1 MFPINRNRRLR
12 SSKVIR
18 DLVSENKI
26 NLTDLIVP
34 LFIKDG
40 KNIKEEIE
48 SMPSYYRM
56 SLDVI
61 EKEVKFL
68 YEIGLKSVLL
78 FVKVS
83 ENLKDNE
90 GLEAINP
97 NGLMQRAIK
106 TIKNSVPEMVVIT
119 DVALDPYSIYGHD
132 GIVKNNKILNDS
144 TNDVLSKMALS
155 HAKSGAD
162 IIAPSDMMDGR
173 IKKIRETLELNKFH
187 ETAIMSYSIK
197 YASNFYGP
205 FRDAVGSSLSL
216 GSSSK
221 DTYQMNPAN
230 SNEAL
235 YEVEL
240 DINEGADMV
249 MVKPGMPYLDIVYRV
264 KNTFKKPT
272 FVYQVSG
279 EYSMIKAACQNNWL
293 EEEKIVIESLV
304 AFKRA
309 GADAILTYF
318 ALDVARLLQK

>member
-12 SSKVIR
+12 NSKVIR

-61 EKEVKFL
+61 KKEVKFL

-97 NGLMQRAIK
+97 NGLMQKAIK

-155 HAKSGAD
+155 HAESGAD

-205 FRDAVGSSLSL
+205 FRDALN
-216 GSSSK
+216 SK
-221 DTYQMNPAN
+221 PNFGDKKTYQMDFRNRD
-230 SNEAL
+230 EAFL
-235 YEVEL
+235 EVKN
-240 DINEGADMV
+240 DIEEGADIIMI
-249 MVKPGMPYLDIVYRV
+249 KPGLPYLDIIRDI
-264 KNTFKKPT
+264 KENFSCPIA
-272 FVYQVSG
+272 VYQVSG
-279 EYSMIKAACQNNWL
+279 EYSMLKAAAEKGWL
-293 EEEKIVIESLV
+293 DEKKVIIEQLT

-309 GADAILTYF
+309 GASMIVSYHSIDIAKSL
-318 ALDVARLLQK
+318 

>member
-40 KNIKEEIE
+40 KYIKEEIE

-155 HAKSGAD
+155 HAESGAD

-173 IKKIRETLELNKFH
+173 IKKIRKTLELNKFH

-205 FRDAVGSSLSL
+205 FRDALN
-216 GSSSK
+216 SK
-221 DTYQMNPAN
+221 PNFGDKKTYQMDFRNRD
-230 SNEAL
+230 EAFL
-235 YEVEL
+235 EVKNDLE
-240 DINEGADMV
+240 EGADIIMI
-249 MVKPGMPYLDIVYRV
+249 KPGLPYLDIIRDI
-264 KNTFKKPT
+264 KENFSCPIA
-272 FVYQVSG
+272 VYQVSG
-279 EYSMIKAACQNNWL
+279 EYSMLKAAAEKGWL
-293 EEEKIVIESLV
+293 EEKKVIIEQLT

-309 GADAILTYF
+309 GASMIVSYHSIDIAKSL
-318 ALDVARLLQK
+318 

>member
-48 SMPSYYRM
+48 SMPNYYRM
-56 SLDVI
+56 SIDII

-68 YEIGLKSVLL
+68 YKIGLKSVLL
-78 FVKVS
+78 FVKIS
-83 ENLKDNE
+83 ENLKDNK

-97 NGLMQRAIK
+97 DGLMQRAIK
-106 TIKNSVPEMVVIT
+106 TIKNSVPEIVVIT

-144 TNDVLSKMALS
+144 TNNVLSKMALS
-155 HAKSGAD
+155 HAESGAD

-173 IKKIRETLELNKFH
+173 IKKIRKTLELNKFH

-205 FRDAVGSSLSL
+205 FRDALN
-216 GSSSK
+216 SK
-221 DTYQMNPAN
+221 PNFGDKKTYQMDFRNRD
-230 SNEAL
+230 EAFL
-235 YEVEL
+235 EVKN
-240 DINEGADMV
+240 DIEEGADIIMI
-249 MVKPGMPYLDIVYRV
+249 KPGLPYLDIIRDI
-264 KNTFKKPT
+264 KENFSCPIA
-272 FVYQVSG
+272 VYQVSG
-279 EYSMIKAACQNNWL
+279 EYSMLKAAAEKGWL
-293 EEEKIVIESLV
+293 DEKKVIIEQLT

-309 GADAILTYF
+309 GASMIVSYHSIDIAKSF
-318 ALDVARLLQK
+318 

>member
-48 SMPSYYRM
+48 SMPNYYRM
-56 SLDVI
+56 SIDVI

-97 NGLMQRAIK
+97 NGLMQRAVK
-106 TIKNSVPEMVVIT
+106 TIKNSVPEIVVIT

-132 GIVKNNKILNDS
+132 GIVKNNKILNDL

-155 HAKSGAD
+155 HAESGAD

-187 ETAIMSYSIK
+187 DTAIMSYSIK

-205 FRDAVGSSLSL
+205 FRDALN
-216 GSSSK
+216 SK
-221 DTYQMNPAN
+221 PNFGDKKTYQMDFRNRD
-230 SNEAL
+230 EAFL
-235 YEVEL
+235 EVKN
-240 DINEGADMV
+240 DIEEGADIIMI
-249 MVKPGMPYLDIVYRV
+249 KPGLPYLDIIRDI
-264 KNTFKKPT
+264 KENFSCPIA
-272 FVYQVSG
+272 VYQVSG
-279 EYSMIKAACQNNWL
+279 EYSMLKAAAEKGWL
-293 EEEKIVIESLV
+293 DEKKVIIEQLT

-309 GADAILTYF
+309 GASMIVSYHSIDIAKSL
-318 ALDVARLLQK
+318 

>member
-40 KNIKEEIE
+40 KSIKEEIE

-56 SLDVI
+56 SLDFI

-155 HAKSGAD
+155 HAESGAD

-205 FRDAVGSSLSL
+205 FRDALN
-216 GSSSK
+216 SK
-221 DTYQMNPAN
+221 PNFGDKKTYQMDFRNRD
-230 SNEAL
+230 EAFL
-235 YEVEL
+235 EVKNDLE
-240 DINEGADMV
+240 EGADIIMI
-249 MVKPGMPYLDIVYRV
+249 KPGLPYLDIIRDI
-264 KNTFKKPT
+264 KENFSCPIA
-272 FVYQVSG
+272 VYQVSG
-279 EYSMIKAACQNNWL
+279 EYSMLKAAAEKGWL
-293 EEEKIVIESLV
+293 DEKKVIIEQLT
-304 AFKRA
+304 AFKRS
-309 GADAILTYF
+309 GASMIVSYHSIDIAKSL
-318 ALDVARLLQK
+318 

>member
-97 NGLMQRAIK
+97 KGLMQRAIK

-155 HAKSGAD
+155 HAESGAD

-205 FRDAVGSSLSL
+205 FRDALN
-216 GSSSK
+216 SK
-221 DTYQMNPAN
+221 PNFGDKKTYQMDFRNRD
-230 SNEAL
+230 EAFL
-235 YEVEL
+235 EVKNDLE
-240 DINEGADMV
+240 EGADIIMI
-249 MVKPGMPYLDIVYRV
+249 KPGLPYLDIIRDI
-264 KNTFKKPT
+264 KENFSCPIS
-272 FVYQVSG
+272 VYQVSG
-279 EYSMIKAACQNNWL
+279 EYSMLKAAAEKGWL
-293 EEEKIVIESLV
+293 DEKKVIIEQLT

-309 GADAILTYF
+309 GASMIVSYHSIDIAKSL
-318 ALDVARLLQK
+318 

>member
-48 SMPSYYRM
+48 SMPNYFRM
-56 SLDVI
+56 SIDII

-68 YEIGLKSVLL
+68 YKIGLKSVLL
-78 FVKVS
+78 FVKIS
-83 ENLKDNE
+83 ENLKDNK

-97 NGLMQRAIK
+97 DGLMQRAIK

-144 TNDVLSKMALS
+144 TNNVLSKMALS
-155 HAKSGAD
+155 HAESGAD

-173 IKKIRETLELNKFH
+173 IKKIRKTLELNKFH

-205 FRDAVGSSLSL
+205 FRDALK
-216 GSSSK
+216 SK
-221 DTYQMNPAN
+221 PNFGNKKTYQMDFRNRD
-230 SNEAL
+230 EAFL
-235 YEVEL
+235 EVKN
-240 DINEGADMV
+240 DIEEGADIIMI
-249 MVKPGMPYLDIVYRV
+249 KPGLPYLDIIRDIKENFSY
-264 KNTFKKPT
+264 PIA
-272 FVYQVSG
+272 VYQVSG
-279 EYSMIKAACQNNWL
+279 EYSMLKAASEKGWL
-293 EEEKIVIESLV
+293 DEEKVIIEQLT

-309 GADAILTYF
+309 GASMIVSYHSIDIAKSL
-318 ALDVARLLQK
+318 

>member
-18 DLVSENKI
+18 DLVSENII

-132 GIVKNNKILNDS
+132 GIVKNNKILNDP

-155 HAKSGAD
+155 HAESGAD

-205 FRDAVGSSLSL
+205 FRDALN
-216 GSSSK
+216 SK
-221 DTYQMNPAN
+221 PNFGDKKTYQMDFRNRD
-230 SNEAL
+230 EAFL
-235 YEVEL
+235 EVKNDLE
-240 DINEGADMV
+240 EGADIIMI
-249 MVKPGMPYLDIVYRV
+249 KPGLPYLDIIRDI
-264 KNTFKKPT
+264 KENFSCPIA
-272 FVYQVSG
+272 VYQVSG
-279 EYSMIKAACQNNWL
+279 EYSMLKAAAEKGWL
-293 EEEKIVIESLV
+293 DEKKVIIEQLT
-304 AFKRA
+304 AFKRS
-309 GADAILTYF
+309 GASMIVSYHSIDIAKSL
-318 ALDVARLLQK
+318 

>member
-40 KNIKEEIE
+40 KNIKEEIK

-56 SLDVI
+56 SLDLI

-132 GIVKNNKILNDS
+132 GIVENNKILNDS

-205 FRDAVGSSLSL
+205 FRDALN
-216 GSSSK
+216 SK
-221 DTYQMNPAN
+221 PNFGNKKTYQMDFRNRD
-230 SNEAL
+230 EAFL
-235 YEVEL
+235 EVKNDLE
-240 DINEGADMV
+240 EGADIIMI
-249 MVKPGMPYLDIVYRV
+249 KPGLPYLDIIRDI
-264 KNTFKKPT
+264 KENFSCPIA
-272 FVYQVSG
+272 VYQVSG
-279 EYSMIKAACQNNWL
+279 EYSMLKAAAEKGWL
-293 EEEKIVIESLV
+293 DEKKVIIEQLT

-309 GADAILTYF
+309 GASMIVSYHSIDIAKSL
-318 ALDVARLLQK
+318 

>member
-83 ENLKDNE
+83 KNLKDNE

-155 HAKSGAD
+155 HAESGAD

-205 FRDAVGSSLSL
+205 FRDALN
-216 GSSSK
+216 SK
-221 DTYQMNPAN
+221 PNFGDKKTYQMDFRNRD
-230 SNEAL
+230 EAFL
-235 YEVEL
+235 EVKNDLE
-240 DINEGADMV
+240 EGADIIMI
-249 MVKPGMPYLDIVYRV
+249 KPGLPYLDIIRDI
-264 KNTFKKPT
+264 KENFSCPIA
-272 FVYQVSG
+272 VYQVSG
-279 EYSMIKAACQNNWL
+279 EYSMLKAAAEKGWL
-293 EEEKIVIESLV
+293 DEKKIIIEQLT

-309 GADAILTYF
+309 GASMIVSYHSIDIAKSL
-318 ALDVARLLQK
+318 

>member
-56 SLDVI
+56 SIDVI

-205 FRDAVGSSLSL
+205 FRDALN
-216 GSSSK
+216 SK
-221 DTYQMNPAN
+221 PNFGDKKTYQMDFRNRD
-230 SNEAL
+230 EAFL
-235 YEVEL
+235 EVKNDLE
-240 DINEGADMV
+240 EGADIIMI
-249 MVKPGMPYLDIVYRV
+249 KPGLPYLDIIRDI
-264 KNTFKKPT
+264 KENFSCPIA
-272 FVYQVSG
+272 VYQVSG
-279 EYSMIKAACQNNWL
+279 EYSMLKAAAEKGWL
-293 EEEKIVIESLV
+293 DEKKVIIEQLT

-309 GADAILTYF
+309 GASMIVSYHSIDIAKSL
-318 ALDVARLLQK
+318 

>member
-119 DVALDPYSIYGHD
+119 DVALDPYSVYGHD

-155 HAKSGAD
+155 HAESGAD

-173 IKKIRETLELNKFH
+173 IKIIRETLELNKFH

-205 FRDAVGSSLSL
+205 FRDALN
-216 GSSSK
+216 SK
-221 DTYQMNPAN
+221 PNFGDKKTYQMDFRNRD
-230 SNEAL
+230 EAFL
-235 YEVEL
+235 EVKNDLE
-240 DINEGADMV
+240 EGADIIMI
-249 MVKPGMPYLDIVYRV
+249 KPGLPYLDIIRDI
-264 KNTFKKPT
+264 KENFSCPIA
-272 FVYQVSG
+272 VYQVSG
-279 EYSMIKAACQNNWL
+279 EYSMLKAAAEKGWL
-293 EEEKIVIESLV
+293 DEKKVIIEQLT

-309 GADAILTYF
+309 GASMIVSYHSIDIAKSL
-318 ALDVARLLQK
+318 

>member
-144 TNDVLSKMALS
+144 TNVVLSKMALS
-155 HAKSGAD
+155 HAESGAD

-205 FRDAVGSSLSL
+205 FRDALN
-216 GSSSK
+216 SK
-221 DTYQMNPAN
+221 PNFGYKKTYQMDFRNRD
-230 SNEAL
+230 EAFL
-235 YEVEL
+235 EVKNDLE
-240 DINEGADMV
+240 EGADIIMI
-249 MVKPGMPYLDIVYRV
+249 KPGLPYLDIIRDI
-264 KNTFKKPT
+264 KENFSCPIA
-272 FVYQVSG
+272 VYQVSG
-279 EYSMIKAACQNNWL
+279 EYSMLKAAAEKGWL
-293 EEEKIVIESLV
+293 DEKKVIIEQLT
-304 AFKRA
+304 AFKRS
-309 GADAILTYF
+309 GASMIVSYHSIDIAKSL
-318 ALDVARLLQK
+318 

>member
-205 FRDAVGSSLSL
+205 FRDALN
-216 GSSSK
+216 SK
-221 DTYQMNPAN
+221 PNFGDKKTYQMDFRNRD
-230 SNEAL
+230 EAFL
-235 YEVEL
+235 EVKNDLE
-240 DINEGADMV
+240 EGADIIMI
-249 MVKPGMPYLDIVYRV
+249 KPGLPYLDIIRDI
-264 KNTFKKPT
+264 KENFSCPIA
-272 FVYQVSG
+272 VYQVSG
-279 EYSMIKAACQNNWL
+279 EYSMLKAAAEKGWL
-293 EEEKIVIESLV
+293 DEKKIIIEQLT

-309 GADAILTYF
+309 GASMIVSYHSIDIAKSL
-318 ALDVARLLQK
+318 

>member
-56 SLDVI
+56 SIDVI

-155 HAKSGAD
+155 HAESGAD

-205 FRDAVGSSLSL
+205 FRDALN
-216 GSSSK
+216 SK
-221 DTYQMNPAN
+221 PNFGDKKTYQMDFRNRD
-230 SNEAL
+230 EAFL
-235 YEVEL
+235 EVKNDLE
-240 DINEGADMV
+240 EGADIIMI
-249 MVKPGMPYLDIVYRV
+249 KPGLPYLDIIRDI
-264 KNTFKKPT
+264 KENFSCPIA
-272 FVYQVSG
+272 VYQVSG
-279 EYSMIKAACQNNWL
+279 EYSMLKAAAEKGWL
-293 EEEKIVIESLV
+293 DEKKVIIEQLT

-309 GADAILTYF
+309 GASMIVSYHSIDIAKSL
-318 ALDVARLLQK
+318 

>member
-83 ENLKDNE
+83 ENLKDNK

-205 FRDAVGSSLSL
+205 FRDALN
-216 GSSSK
+216 SK
-221 DTYQMNPAN
+221 PNFGDKKTYQMDFRNRD
-230 SNEAL
+230 EAFL
-235 YEVEL
+235 EVKN
-240 DINEGADMV
+240 DIEEGADIIMI
-249 MVKPGMPYLDIVYRV
+249 KPGLPYLDIIRDI
-264 KNTFKKPT
+264 KENFSCPIA
-272 FVYQVSG
+272 VYQVSG
-279 EYSMIKAACQNNWL
+279 EYSMLKAAAEKGWL
-293 EEEKIVIESLV
+293 DEKKVIIEQLT

-309 GADAILTYF
+309 GASMIVSYHSIDIAKSL
-318 ALDVARLLQK
+318 

>member
-119 DVALDPYSIYGHD
+119 DVALDPYTIYGQD

-155 HAKSGAD
+155 HAESGAD

-205 FRDAVGSSLSL
+205 FRDALN
-216 GSSSK
+216 SK
-221 DTYQMNPAN
+221 PNFGDKKTYQMDFRNRD
-230 SNEAL
+230 EAFL
-235 YEVEL
+235 EVKNDLE
-240 DINEGADMV
+240 EGADIIMI
-249 MVKPGMPYLDIVYRV
+249 KPGLPYLDIIRDI
-264 KNTFKKPT
+264 KENFSCPIA
-272 FVYQVSG
+272 VYQVSG
-279 EYSMIKAACQNNWL
+279 EYSMLKAAAEKGWL
-293 EEEKIVIESLV
+293 DEKKVIIEQLT

-309 GADAILTYF
+309 GASMIVSYHSIDIAKSL
-318 ALDVARLLQK
+318 

>member
-12 SSKVIR
+12 NSKVIR

-61 EKEVKFL
+61 KKEVKFL

-97 NGLMQRAIK
+97 NGLMQKAIK
-106 TIKNSVPEMVVIT
+106 TIKNSVPEIVVIT

-155 HAKSGAD
+155 HAESGAD

-205 FRDAVGSSLSL
+205 FRDALN
-216 GSSSK
+216 SK
-221 DTYQMNPAN
+221 PNFGDKKTYQMDFRNRD
-230 SNEAL
+230 EAFL
-235 YEVEL
+235 EVKN
-240 DINEGADMV
+240 DIEEGADIIMI
-249 MVKPGMPYLDIVYRV
+249 KPGLPYLDIIRDI
-264 KNTFKKPT
+264 KENFSCPIA
-272 FVYQVSG
+272 VYQVSG
-279 EYSMIKAACQNNWL
+279 EYSMLKAAAEKGWL
-293 EEEKIVIESLV
+293 DEKKVIIEQLT

-309 GADAILTYF
+309 GASMIVSYHSIDIAKSL
-318 ALDVARLLQK
+318 

>member
-119 DVALDPYSIYGHD
+119 DVALDPYSVYGHD

-144 TNDVLSKMALS
+144 TNDVLSKIALS
-155 HAKSGAD
+155 HAESGAD
-162 IIAPSDMMDGR
+162 IVAPSDMMDGR

-205 FRDAVGSSLSL
+205 FRDAL
-216 GSSSK
+216 SSK
-221 DTYQMNPAN
+221 PNFGDKKTYQMDFRNRD
-230 SNEAL
+230 EAFL
-235 YEVEL
+235 EVKN
-240 DINEGADMV
+240 DIEEGADIIMI
-249 MVKPGMPYLDIVYRV
+249 KPGLPYLDIIRDI
-264 KNTFKKPT
+264 KENFSCPIA
-272 FVYQVSG
+272 VYQVSG
-279 EYSMIKAACQNNWL
+279 EYSMLKAAAEKGWL
-293 EEEKIVIESLV
+293 DEKKVIIEQLT

-309 GADAILTYF
+309 GASMIVSYHSIDIAKSL
-318 ALDVARLLQK
+318 

>member
-40 KNIKEEIE
+40 KSIKEVIE

-155 HAKSGAD
+155 HAESGAD
-162 IIAPSDMMDGR
+162 IVAPSDMMDGR

-205 FRDAVGSSLSL
+205 FRDALN
-216 GSSSK
+216 SK
-221 DTYQMNPAN
+221 PNFGDKKTYQMDFRNR
-230 SNEAL
+230 NEAFL
-235 YEVEL
+235 EVKNDLE
-240 DINEGADMV
+240 EGADIIMI
-249 MVKPGMPYLDIVYRV
+249 KPGLPYLDIIRDI
-264 KNTFKKPT
+264 KENFSCPIA
-272 FVYQVSG
+272 VYQVSG
-279 EYSMIKAACQNNWL
+279 EYSMLKAAAEKGWL
-293 EEEKIVIESLV
+293 DEKKVIIEQLT

-309 GADAILTYF
+309 GASMIVSYHSIDIAKSL
-318 ALDVARLLQK
+318 

>member
-48 SMPSYYRM
+48 SMPNYFRM
-56 SLDVI
+56 SIDII

-68 YEIGLKSVLL
+68 YKIGLKSVLL
-78 FVKVS
+78 FVKIS
-83 ENLKDNE
+83 ENLKDNK

-97 NGLMQRAIK
+97 DGLIQRAIK

-144 TNDVLSKMALS
+144 TNNVLSKMALS

-173 IKKIRETLELNKFH
+173 IKKIRKTLELNKFH

-205 FRDAVGSSLSL
+205 FRDALK
-216 GSSSK
+216 SK
-221 DTYQMNPAN
+221 PNFGNKKTYQMDFRNRD
-230 SNEAL
+230 EAFL
-235 YEVEL
+235 EVKN
-240 DINEGADMV
+240 DIEEGADIIMI
-249 MVKPGMPYLDIVYRV
+249 KPGLPYLDIIRDIKENFSY
-264 KNTFKKPT
+264 PIA
-272 FVYQVSG
+272 VYQVSG
-279 EYSMIKAACQNNWL
+279 EYSMLKAASEKGWL
-293 EEEKIVIESLV
+293 DEEKVIIEQLT

-309 GADAILTYF
+309 GASMIVSYHSINIAKSL
-318 ALDVARLLQK
+318 

>member
-61 EKEVKFL
+61 KKEVKFL

-155 HAKSGAD
+155 HAESGAD

-205 FRDAVGSSLSL
+205 FRDALN
-216 GSSSK
+216 SK
-221 DTYQMNPAN
+221 PNFGDKKTYQMDFRNRD
-230 SNEAL
+230 EAFL
-235 YEVEL
+235 EVKN
-240 DINEGADMV
+240 DIEEGADIIMI
-249 MVKPGMPYLDIVYRV
+249 KPGLPYLDIIRDI
-264 KNTFKKPT
+264 KENFSCPIA
-272 FVYQVSG
+272 VYQVSG
-279 EYSMIKAACQNNWL
+279 EYSMLKAAAEKGWL
-293 EEEKIVIESLV
+293 DEKKVIIEQLT

-309 GADAILTYF
+309 GASMIVSYHSIDIAKSL
-318 ALDVARLLQK
+318 K

>member
-83 ENLKDNE
+83 ENLKDNK

-155 HAKSGAD
+155 HAESGAD
-162 IIAPSDMMDGR
+162 IVAPSDMMDGR

-205 FRDAVGSSLSL
+205 FRDALN
-216 GSSSK
+216 SK
-221 DTYQMNPAN
+221 PNFGDKKTYQMDFRNRD
-230 SNEAL
+230 EAFL
-235 YEVEL
+235 EVKNDLE
-240 DINEGADMV
+240 EGADIIMI
-249 MVKPGMPYLDIVYRV
+249 KPGLPYLDIIRDI
-264 KNTFKKPT
+264 KENFSCPIA
-272 FVYQVSG
+272 VYQVSG
-279 EYSMIKAACQNNWL
+279 EYSMLKAAAEKGWL
-293 EEEKIVIESLV
+293 DEKKVIIEQLT

-309 GADAILTYF
+309 GASMIVSYHSIDIAKSL
-318 ALDVARLLQK
+318 

>member
-18 DLVSENKI
+18 DLVSESKI

-205 FRDAVGSSLSL
+205 FRDALN
-216 GSSSK
+216 SK
-221 DTYQMNPAN
+221 PNFGDKKTYQMDFRNR
-230 SNEAL
+230 NEAFL
-235 YEVEL
+235 EVKNDLE
-240 DINEGADMV
+240 EGADIIMI
-249 MVKPGMPYLDIVYRV
+249 KPGLPYLDIIRDI
-264 KNTFKKPT
+264 KENFSCPIA
-272 FVYQVSG
+272 VYQVSG
-279 EYSMIKAACQNNWL
+279 EYSMLKAAAEKGWL
-293 EEEKIVIESLV
+293 DEKKVIIEQLT

-309 GADAILTYF
+309 GASMIVSYHSIDIAKSL
-318 ALDVARLLQK
+318 

>member
-48 SMPSYYRM
+48 SMPNYYRM
-56 SLDVI
+56 SIDII

-68 YEIGLKSVLL
+68 YKIGLKSVLL
-78 FVKVS
+78 FVKIS
-83 ENLKDNE
+83 ENLKDNK

-97 NGLMQRAIK
+97 DGLMQKAIK
-106 TIKNSVPEMVVIT
+106 TIKNSIPEMVVIT

-132 GIVKNNKILNDS
+132 GIIKNNKILNDS
-144 TNDVLSKMALS
+144 TNNVLSKMALS
-155 HAKSGAD
+155 HAESGAD

-173 IKKIRETLELNKFH
+173 IKKIRKTLELNKFH

-205 FRDAVGSSLSL
+205 FRDALN
-216 GSSSK
+216 SK
-221 DTYQMNPAN
+221 PNFGDKKTYQMDFRNRD
-230 SNEAL
+230 EAFL
-235 YEVEL
+235 EVKNDLE
-240 DINEGADMV
+240 EGADIIMI
-249 MVKPGMPYLDIVYRV
+249 KPGLPYLDIIRDI
-264 KNTFKKPT
+264 KENFSCPIA
-272 FVYQVSG
+272 VYQVSG
-279 EYSMIKAACQNNWL
+279 EYSMLKAAAEKGWL
-293 EEEKIVIESLV
+293 DEKKVIIEQLT

-309 GADAILTYF
+309 GASMIVSYHSIDIAKNL
-318 ALDVARLLQK
+318 